1 MSFGRLLA
9 LLVWSFLDSSRLSLL
24 YVLDMHTRTRGHT
37 HPSVTHPTCHT
48 HAQICTLFDFSIL
61 IHSTYNVE
69 IIIVDSSLAKGNYI
83 CPMKQN
89 NMQDG
94 MFWSSKFWSLL
105 DLPELRCEVSISRQ
119 FLTFLLFTWFV
130 ESWFFQFI
138 MLRVFVEIF
147 VAMWSCIPIDGIQWH
162 AFHLWVTFRKEN
174 WWLLG

>member
-24 YVLDMHTRTRGHT
+24 YVLDTHTRGHT
-37 HPSVTHPTCHT
+37 HPSVTHPTCHIHT
-48 HAQICTLFDFSIL
+48 HTNMYSFWLL
-61 IHSTYNVE
+61 HSHTFYIYRRDYNCRFVV
-69 IIIVDSSLAKGNYI
+69 IKGNYI

-105 DLPELRCEVSISRQ
+105 DLPELRCEVSVNRQ

-147 VAMWSCIPIDGIQWH
+147 VAMWSCIPIDGIQ
-162 AFHLWVTFRKEN
+162 
-174 WWLLG
+174 